1 MADVNQRMF
10 QVIQGFSNLDYEERV
25 EVFKAIKQYQDDVD
39 TEKRKGLILEFSKK
53 AGVPLGPTGQ
63 GSCPCCGK

>member
-1 MADVNQRMF
+1 MANVNERMF
-10 QVIQGFSNLDYEERV
+10 QVIRGFSNLDYEERV
-25 EVFKAIKQYQDDVD
+25 EVLKAIKQYQDDVD
-39 TEKRKGLILEFSKK
+39 AEKRKGLILEFAQK